1 MNFPSGEAGWSGGYQ
16 KPAQQVGLDFQGLN
30 AESRPIRQW
39 QPPLLQ
45 ADEPF
50 LTGLLSWF
58 FNQLPWFARAGIEET
73 CDTQAQ
79 DHKQPVWAGDCCSS
93 RFSLEMTSSTPQIA
107 TCLFATHFVLQWLFS
122 FDSKSYLPVSTQSH
136 KSFSDRGAFA
146 PPQKCMAMSGDI
158 LVATS
163 ILWVETKDTT
173 KHTTVLRTTPQQRII
188 QPQMSTEPRVRDP
201 ALEEDQIWGG
211 AFQAPREEEFQ
222 NPAFHSTSQTSSSL
236 KNKIK
241 LWK

>member
-146 PPQKCMAMSGDI
+146 PPRNVWLCLETFWLPLASCGQKPKILLNILQCSG
-158 LVATS
+158 LPHS
-163 ILWVETKDTT
+163 KELSSPKC
-173 KHTTVLRTTPQQRII
+173 QQ
-188 QPQMSTEPRVRDP
+188 
-201 ALEEDQIWGG
+201 
-211 AFQAPREEEFQ
+211 
-222 NPAFHSTSQTSSSL
+222 SQG
-236 KNKIK
+236 
-241 LWK
+241 